1 MKKLAIITT
10 HPIQY
15 NAPFFKLLCE
25 YNEVDVKVFY
35 TWEQS
40 KKKVFDQ
47 KFGKE
52 IKWDI
57 PLLEGYD
64 YSFVKNTSKNPSSGT
79 FKGVVN
85 PTLNQEIE
93 NWNADFIFVYGWNHH
108 SHFKAMKYFKGKI
121 PVYFRGD
128 STLIDEVA
136 GVKTIMRRIW
146 LRYVYKYINFA
157 FYVGKNNKDYFLK
170 HGLKEKQ
177 LIHIPHAIDNERFF
191 DKEGSYKTKAKKWRT
206 ELGYTPD
213 DFVFLFVGKFETKK
227 NPFLLIEV
235 AKKLSDKMFLFVGN
249 GELEKNMKKEA
260 EKIPNVKF
268 IPFQNQSMM
277 PIVYRLGDVFVLP
290 SSGPGETW
298 GLAVNEALA
307 CNIPVIVSDKVGC
320 AFDLVIEN
328 ETGFIFKSNNKD
340 DLIIKFSNFVSNID
354 TIKAKLKSQNIISQ
368 FSFDVAVDIINKEL
382 NIR

>member
-15 NAPFFKLLCE
+15 NAPFFKLLSE
-25 YNEVDVKVFY
+25 QKEIAIKVFY

-40 KKKVFDQ
+40 KEKVFDE

-57 PLLEGYD
+57 PLLEGYN
-64 YSFVKNTSKNPSSGT
+64 YTFVKNISKYPTSRT
-79 FKGVVN
+79 FKGIVN
-85 PTLNQEIE
+85 PTLNKEIE
-93 NWNADFIFVYGWNHH
+93 NWKADFILVYGWNHY

-136 GVKTIMRRIW
+136 GIKTIMRMIW
-146 LRYVYKYINFA
+146 LRYVYKYIDFA

-170 HGLKEKQ
+170 HGLKENQ
-177 LIHIPHAIDNERFF
+177 LIYVPHIIDNERFF

-213 DFVFLFVGKFETKK
+213 DFVFLFVGKFEAKK

-249 GELEKNMKKEA
+249 GELEENMKKEA

-277 PIVYRLGDVFVLP
+277 PIIYRLGDVFVLP

-320 AFDLVIEN
+320 ALDLVIEN
-328 ETGFIFKSNNKD
+328 ETGFVFKSNNTANFM
-340 DLIIKFSNFVSNID
+340 IKFSNFVANID
-354 TIKAKLKSQNIISQ
+354 AIKAKLKSKSFISQ
-368 FSFDVAVDIINKEL
+368 FSFDVAGDKIIRKL
-382 NIR
+382 KKR